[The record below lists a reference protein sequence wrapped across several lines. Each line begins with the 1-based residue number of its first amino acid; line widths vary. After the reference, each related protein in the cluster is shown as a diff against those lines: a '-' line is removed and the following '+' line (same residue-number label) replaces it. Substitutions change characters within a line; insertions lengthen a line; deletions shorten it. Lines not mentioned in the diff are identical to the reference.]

1 MCLLG
6 ATYLFEDNRR
16 GWVKAARVF
25 VVKGGRGV
33 PCRGAGKCGHLIKDQ
48 PRQRAWPR
56 WKGASLARRSLSGQM
71 GRRATQRDLRE
82 RGGLCRTF
90 CLCSAAP
97 PPDHL
102 PWPAHSEHSNLC
114 IPLKRCFQAA
124 VPGKRSRD

>member
-82 RGGLCRTF
+82 REEGSAEPFVCAALPHLQTIFPGPRTASTRT
-90 CLCSAAP
+90 CASL
-97 PPDHL
+97 
-102 PWPAHSEHSNLC
+102 
-114 IPLKRCFQAA
+114 
-124 VPGKRSRD
+124 